1 LLVLS
6 DGRKIAR
13 FAETDYEKGFKYLE
27 SLITETGD
35 SLERHR
41 VSPVIYRCE
50 AMPIDA
56 NKKYQI
62 PVDCKPASSVQS
74 DYLVKT
80 NIIIFGR
87 AGIGIVK
94 NMGSGLV
101 FQHDLG

>member
-1 LLVLS
+1 
-6 DGRKIAR
+6 
-13 FAETDYEKGFKYLE
+13 
-27 SLITETGD
+27 
-35 SLERHR
+35 
-41 VSPVIYRCE
+41 
-50 AMPIDA
+50 MPIDA